1 MNMKINSETIWY
13 VVASKKSPE
22 QEENYPLSIYADK
35 ELAQAVADANN
46 EKVIP
51 VQPMWGPA

>member
-1 MNMKINSETIWY
+1 MKINSETIWY